1 MTNEYRKLTRPLV
14 IVYIV
19 TTALF
24 LALRS
29 RLEMIKMDVTVL
41 ICANLLLFTV
51 SMLILY
57 LQMKNLSNP
66 NPNAMVRGVIGGTF
80 IKLFA
85 LGAAVIIYL
94 LAAGPNRSINAV
106 FAGMGLYIIYTWLEV
121 KISLRLTAKK

>member
-14 IVYIV
+14 MVYII

-24 LALRS
+24 LAFRS

-41 ICANLLLFTV
+41 ICANLLLFVV

-57 LQMKNLSNP
+57 LQMKNLTDP

-80 IKLFA
+80 VKLFVLA
-85 LGAAVIIYL
+85 AAVIIYL
-94 LAAGPNRSINAV
+94 IAAGARKSVNAV
-106 FAGMGLYIIYTWLEV
+106 LGAMGLYIIYTWLEV

>member
-1 MTNEYRKLTRPLV
+1 MIKEYKTVTRPLV
-14 IVYIV
+14 IVYIL

-24 LALRS
+24 LVFRS
-29 RLEMIKMDVTVL
+29 QLEIIKMDVTVL
-41 ICANLLLFTV
+41 ICANLLLFSV
-51 SMLILY
+51 SMVILY
-57 LQMKNLSNP
+57 LQMKNLTNP

-80 IKLFA
+80 LKLFA
-85 LGAAVIIYL
+85 LGASVIIYL

>member
-24 LALRS
+24 LAFRS
-29 RLEMIKMDVTVL
+29 GLEIIKMDVTVL
-41 ICANLLLFTV
+41 ICANLLLFVV

-57 LQMKNLSNP
+57 LQMKNLTNP

-80 IKLFA
+80 LKLFA

-94 LAAGPNRSINAV
+94 LAAGSNRSVNAV
-106 FAGMGLYIIYTWLEV
+106 LGGMGLYIIYTWLEV

>member
-24 LALRS
+24 LAFRS
-29 RLEMIKMDVTVL
+29 GLEIIKMDVTVL
-41 ICANLLLFTV
+41 ICANLLLFVV

-80 IKLFA
+80 LKLFA

-94 LAAGPNRSINAV
+94 LAAGSNRSVNAV
-106 FAGMGLYIIYTWLEV
+106 LGGMGLYIIYTWLEV